1 MNKSNSAHLMIILIV
16 FLSTILKLSSQSE
29 YCTDNTKTSFYIH
42 MNFSRMTSET
52 IAQKLDSLYSITDTT
67 CSKAMIYLN
76 TVKGRHIKKSGQLD
90 SALHY
95 YNIAQ
100 YHADKINYVKEQ
112 KNIANLKST
121 ILSTEDKYNDAID
134 LLRKAI
140 NIPCHPDS
148 LSCLKTSVKLMLNA
162 AVNLRFVD
170 KYEEAIQQFDT
181 VRILMDKWNIQDS
194 IWKVVI
200 YNGMGTIYE
209 MELDDDRSAVVS
221 FKNALKHCPHNHPAR
236 FSLQNNIGNA
246 YFELNEIDSSIFYL
260 NLTISNTTIPKYLIN
275 ANTGLGDISFK
286 NKEYDNAIKAYE
298 KALKYGETAGNIRLT
313 NHVKSLLCRTYYEKG
328 EYRKAKKL
336 VDSVLSLYESK
347 DNYLNKTEFH
357 KIKRLQLLCQA
368 QIMDRSYG
376 KDLDLHL
383 TKIDSIND
391 AERVEKLNSSIAR
404 FEKKI
409 TEDSLRITKY
419 ELDQAHLQA
428 SNQRLGITS
437 LAFGLMAALLLITFL
452 YRSYKKQQ
460 VRNEALVFKQNE
472 LNIINT
478 SLTKRLSQL
487 TLEHRT
493 KPVENITQIEV
504 PVLNRKYIVRTEL
517 VTHLKAE
524 NNGCRIYMEDQSI
537 WTELS
542 LKQVSLRLPATIF
555 VKIFRSTTVNINF
568 IEWVNHASLKLTSG
582 EELKIGRSYKS
593 EILSRFN

>member
-1 MNKSNSAHLMIILIV
+1 
-16 FLSTILKLSSQSE
+16 
-29 YCTDNTKTSFYIH
+29 

-90 SALHY
+90 SALHF

-194 IWKVVI
+194 MWKVVI

-246 YFELNEIDSSIFYL
+246 YFELNEIDSAIFYL

-357 KIKRLQLLCQA
+357 QIKRLQLLCQA

-437 LAFGLMAALLLITFL
+437 LAFGLMAALLLITLL